1 MNVAIVLAGLT
12 PRAKQIDGVGF
23 GGKPVWAFEDRVG
36 LLKGLKGP
44 ALDWAYYRYCGH
56 EARLLPVVRYL
67 QMSIDLFCA
76 VRRYR
81 LKRETRAGL
90 VEVGLREYMTPVC
103 GLCDGAGQVHT
114 GRLEMVYGKADSLQP
129 VLEDCPKCHGAG
141 RKRMSQRAMAEVCG
155 IAHNN
160 WGEAH
165 DAVVVETTRLIATL
179 NGDVMSTCSVIISG
193 NDHGTIYIHESADD
207 KQHMQSIKML

>member
-114 GRLEMVYGKADSLQP
+114 GRLEMVYGKAGSLQP

-155 IAHNN
+155 VDHTSF
-160 WGEAH
+160 GPTH
-165 DAVVVETTRLIATL
+165 QAVLVEVTRLLAGL
-179 NGDVMSTCSVIISG
+179 DWAVRSG
-193 NDHGTIYIHESADD
+193 EFSFRRRGFLPE
-207 KQHMQSIKML
+207 L